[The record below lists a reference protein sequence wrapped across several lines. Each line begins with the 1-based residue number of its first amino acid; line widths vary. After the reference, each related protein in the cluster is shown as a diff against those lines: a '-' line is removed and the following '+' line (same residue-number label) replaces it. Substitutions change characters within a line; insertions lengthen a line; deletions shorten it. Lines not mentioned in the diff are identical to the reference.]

1 MPPLPRRVRRTV
13 RAARPVLTAARNPIA
28 VVRPPAHEVPEPPV
42 PLPEGRIVRVAGRG
56 EFFVRDT
63 GGDGPTVL
71 LLHGWAV
78 PSDLNWAGVYRPL
91 ARAGYRVL
99 AMDHRGHGRGLRSP
113 APFRLSDCAAD
124 AAGVLEAL
132 DAGPALAVGYSMG
145 GPVAQLMARDSRDL
159 VRGIVLC
166 ATATNWRDPRLAVLW
181 RSMAAARLTLGLF
194 PMAFWQAMVFLGG
207 MPEGPTRAWV
217 TSELGRGSA
226 RDIAEAG
233 RELARYDSREWVGG
247 LDVPA
252 AVLVTTRDSAVP
264 PDRQRELARLLGVD
278 PFDVPGEHG
287 VAVAHPRRF
296 TRVLL
301 EALEQLSAGSAAGS
315 PQRRPRSAGRKRS
328 AGAG

>member
-1 MPPLPRRVRRTV
+1 MARLPRPVRRGV
-13 RAARPVLTAARNPIA
+13 RAAKPVLAAARSPMSI
-28 VVRPPAHEVPEPPV
+28 VRPPAHEVPEPPV
-42 PLPEGRIVRVAGRG
+42 PLPEGRLVRVRGRG

-63 GGDGPTVL
+63 GGDGPAVL

-91 ARAGYRVL
+91 AREGYRVL

-113 APFRLSDCAAD
+113 APFRLVDCAAD
-124 AAGVLEAL
+124 AAGVLEQL
-132 DAGPALAVGYSMG
+132 DLGPVLVVGYSMG
-145 GPVAQLMARDSRDL
+145 GPIAQLLARDSREL
-159 VRGIVLC
+159 VSGIVLC
-166 ATATNWRDPRLAVLW
+166 ATATNWRDPRLALLW

-233 RELARYDSREWVGG
+233 RELARYDSREWLGS

-264 PDRQRELARLLGVD
+264 PDRQREVARLLGVE
-278 PFDVPGEHG
+278 PYDVPGEHG

-296 TRVLL
+296 SRVLVQ
-301 EALEQLSAGSAAGS
+301 ALADIRSGST
-315 PQRRPRSAGRKRS
+315 RRPRLVSIDRRS
-328 AGAG
+328 AGAR